1 MNAEWRWD
9 FAIEILPNMLWATL
23 NTILAAGIGYA
34 IAAIMGLIFLL
45 GQRTPIKIVNIINR
59 EIVEFIRSTPLLIQ
73 LFFVYFVLPQFGIT
87 LSAWVCGM
95 ITIGLHFG
103 TYLSEV
109 YRGALEG
116 VPKTQWEACRALNF
130 STFYTYRKIVL
141 PQAFPIAI
149 PGMGNY
155 LVGIFKDT
163 PLLSTIGVAELFHA
177 ATAVGG
183 YHYRYLEPYTIVG
196 IIFLTLSIPAA
207 IWIRIIVKFSDVTKQ
222 YGDLVVL
229 DKLNLEIKKNEMVS
243 IIGPSG
249 SGKTTVLRV
258 LMTLEKINQGVIHL
272 DGEPLTHMDKDGS
285 LVEAS
290 EKYLR
295 ERRSKI
301 GMVFQQFNLFPHM
314 TALQNCIEAPIEV
327 LGMRKEEAEERALEL
342 LELVGLTDKKDQ
354 HPSRLSGGQ
363 QQRVAIA
370 RALAMRPKVMLL
382 DEITSALDP
391 EVVGEVL
398 NVIRSLNK
406 EHSLTMIMVTHQ
418 MGFARE
424 ISDRVCFFN
433 EGKIFEQGPPE
444 KLFGDP
450 QNDRTKQFLHA
461 VLDAN

>member
-34 IAAIMGLIFLL
+34 IAAIVGLLFLL

-116 VPKTQWEACRALNF
+116 VSKAQWEACRALNF
-130 STFYTYRKIVL
+130 STIYTYRRIVL

-183 YHYRYLEPYTIVG
+183 YHYRYLEPYSMVG
-196 IIFLTLSIPAA
+196 VIFLILSIPAA
-207 IWIRIIVKFSDVTKQ
+207 MGIRK
-222 YGDLVVL
+222 
-229 DKLNLEIKKNEMVS
+229 
-243 IIGPSG
+243 
-249 SGKTTVLRV
+249 
-258 LMTLEKINQGVIHL
+258 LEKKV
-272 DGEPLTHMDKDGS
+272 
-285 LVEAS
+285 
-290 EKYLR
+290 
-295 ERRSKI
+295 
-301 GMVFQQFNLFPHM
+301 NL
-314 TALQNCIEAPIEV
+314 AQ
-327 LGMRKEEAEERALEL
+327 
-342 LELVGLTDKKDQ
+342 
-354 HPSRLSGGQ
+354 
-363 QQRVAIA
+363 
-370 RALAMRPKVMLL
+370 
-382 DEITSALDP
+382 
-391 EVVGEVL
+391 
-398 NVIRSLNK
+398 
-406 EHSLTMIMVTHQ
+406 
-418 MGFARE
+418 
-424 ISDRVCFFN
+424 
-433 EGKIFEQGPPE
+433 GKI
-444 KLFGDP
+444 K
-450 QNDRTKQFLHA
+450 N
-461 VLDAN
+461 

>member
-9 FAIEILPNMLWATL
+9 FAIEILPQMLWATL

-34 IAAIMGLIFLL
+34 IATIVGLLFLL
-45 GQRTPIKIVNIINR
+45 GQRTPIKIVNMINR
-59 EIVEFIRSTPLLIQ
+59 EVVEFIRSTPLLIQ

-196 IIFLTLSIPAA
+196 LIFLTLSIPAA
-207 IWIRIIVKFSDVTKQ
+207 MWIRKIEKNV
-222 YGDLVVL
+222 
-229 DKLNLEIKKNEMVS
+229 NLAQGKIKK
-243 IIGPSG
+243 
-249 SGKTTVLRV
+249 
-258 LMTLEKINQGVIHL
+258 
-272 DGEPLTHMDKDGS
+272 
-285 LVEAS
+285 
-290 EKYLR
+290 
-295 ERRSKI
+295 
-301 GMVFQQFNLFPHM
+301 
-314 TALQNCIEAPIEV
+314 
-327 LGMRKEEAEERALEL
+327 
-342 LELVGLTDKKDQ
+342 
-354 HPSRLSGGQ
+354 
-363 QQRVAIA
+363 
-370 RALAMRPKVMLL
+370 
-382 DEITSALDP
+382 
-391 EVVGEVL
+391 
-398 NVIRSLNK
+398 
-406 EHSLTMIMVTHQ
+406 
-418 MGFARE
+418 
-424 ISDRVCFFN
+424 
-433 EGKIFEQGPPE
+433 EQ
-444 KLFGDP
+444 L
-450 QNDRTKQFLHA
+450 
-461 VLDAN
+461 

>member
-34 IAAIMGLIFLL
+34 IAAIVGLLFLL
-45 GQRTPIKIVNIINR
+45 GQRTPIKIVNMINR

-130 STFYTYRKIVL
+130 SSFYTYRKIVL

-207 IWIRIIVKFSDVTKQ
+207 IWIRKIEKNV
-222 YGDLVVL
+222 
-229 DKLNLEIKKNEMVS
+229 NLAQGKIKK
-243 IIGPSG
+243 
-249 SGKTTVLRV
+249 
-258 LMTLEKINQGVIHL
+258 
-272 DGEPLTHMDKDGS
+272 
-285 LVEAS
+285 
-290 EKYLR
+290 
-295 ERRSKI
+295 
-301 GMVFQQFNLFPHM
+301 
-314 TALQNCIEAPIEV
+314 
-327 LGMRKEEAEERALEL
+327 
-342 LELVGLTDKKDQ
+342 
-354 HPSRLSGGQ
+354 
-363 QQRVAIA
+363 
-370 RALAMRPKVMLL
+370 
-382 DEITSALDP
+382 
-391 EVVGEVL
+391 
-398 NVIRSLNK
+398 
-406 EHSLTMIMVTHQ
+406 
-418 MGFARE
+418 
-424 ISDRVCFFN
+424 
-433 EGKIFEQGPPE
+433 EQ
-444 KLFGDP
+444 L
-450 QNDRTKQFLHA
+450 
-461 VLDAN
+461 

>member
-9 FAIEILPNMLWATL
+9 FAIEILPQMLLATL

-34 IAAIMGLIFLL
+34 IAAIVGLLFLL
-45 GQRTPIKIVNIINR
+45 GQRTPIKLVNMINR

-116 VPKTQWEACRALNF
+116 VPRTQWEACRALNF

-207 IWIRIIVKFSDVTKQ
+207 IWIRKIEKNV
-222 YGDLVVL
+222 
-229 DKLNLEIKKNEMVS
+229 NLAQGKIKK
-243 IIGPSG
+243 
-249 SGKTTVLRV
+249 
-258 LMTLEKINQGVIHL
+258 
-272 DGEPLTHMDKDGS
+272 
-285 LVEAS
+285 
-290 EKYLR
+290 
-295 ERRSKI
+295 
-301 GMVFQQFNLFPHM
+301 
-314 TALQNCIEAPIEV
+314 
-327 LGMRKEEAEERALEL
+327 
-342 LELVGLTDKKDQ
+342 
-354 HPSRLSGGQ
+354 
-363 QQRVAIA
+363 
-370 RALAMRPKVMLL
+370 
-382 DEITSALDP
+382 
-391 EVVGEVL
+391 
-398 NVIRSLNK
+398 
-406 EHSLTMIMVTHQ
+406 
-418 MGFARE
+418 
-424 ISDRVCFFN
+424 
-433 EGKIFEQGPPE
+433 EQ
-444 KLFGDP
+444 L
-450 QNDRTKQFLHA
+450 
-461 VLDAN
+461 

>member
-9 FAIEILPNMLWATL
+9 FAFEILPNMLWATL
-23 NTILAAGIGYA
+23 NTILAAGIGYV
-34 IAAIMGLIFLL
+34 IAAIVGLLFLL
-45 GQRTPIKIVNIINR
+45 GQRTPIKIVNMLNR

-207 IWIRIIVKFSDVTKQ
+207 IWIRKIEKNV
-222 YGDLVVL
+222 
-229 DKLNLEIKKNEMVS
+229 NLAQGKIKK
-243 IIGPSG
+243 
-249 SGKTTVLRV
+249 
-258 LMTLEKINQGVIHL
+258 
-272 DGEPLTHMDKDGS
+272 
-285 LVEAS
+285 
-290 EKYLR
+290 
-295 ERRSKI
+295 
-301 GMVFQQFNLFPHM
+301 
-314 TALQNCIEAPIEV
+314 
-327 LGMRKEEAEERALEL
+327 
-342 LELVGLTDKKDQ
+342 
-354 HPSRLSGGQ
+354 
-363 QQRVAIA
+363 
-370 RALAMRPKVMLL
+370 
-382 DEITSALDP
+382 
-391 EVVGEVL
+391 
-398 NVIRSLNK
+398 
-406 EHSLTMIMVTHQ
+406 
-418 MGFARE
+418 
-424 ISDRVCFFN
+424 
-433 EGKIFEQGPPE
+433 EQ
-444 KLFGDP
+444 L
-450 QNDRTKQFLHA
+450 
-461 VLDAN
+461 

>member
-9 FAIEILPNMLWATL
+9 FAIEILPSMLWATL

-34 IAAIMGLIFLL
+34 IAAIVGLLFLL

-116 VPKTQWEACRALNF
+116 VPRTQWEECRALNF
-130 STFYTYRKIVL
+130 SNFYTYRKIVS

-207 IWIRIIVKFSDVTKQ
+207 IWIRKIEKNV
-222 YGDLVVL
+222 
-229 DKLNLEIKKNEMVS
+229 NLAQGKIKK
-243 IIGPSG
+243 
-249 SGKTTVLRV
+249 
-258 LMTLEKINQGVIHL
+258 
-272 DGEPLTHMDKDGS
+272 
-285 LVEAS
+285 
-290 EKYLR
+290 
-295 ERRSKI
+295 
-301 GMVFQQFNLFPHM
+301 
-314 TALQNCIEAPIEV
+314 
-327 LGMRKEEAEERALEL
+327 
-342 LELVGLTDKKDQ
+342 
-354 HPSRLSGGQ
+354 
-363 QQRVAIA
+363 
-370 RALAMRPKVMLL
+370 
-382 DEITSALDP
+382 
-391 EVVGEVL
+391 
-398 NVIRSLNK
+398 
-406 EHSLTMIMVTHQ
+406 
-418 MGFARE
+418 
-424 ISDRVCFFN
+424 
-433 EGKIFEQGPPE
+433 EQ
-444 KLFGDP
+444 L
-450 QNDRTKQFLHA
+450 
-461 VLDAN
+461 

>member
-34 IAAIMGLIFLL
+34 IAAIVGLLFLL

-116 VPKTQWEACRALNF
+116 VSRTQWEACRALNF

-207 IWIRIIVKFSDVTKQ
+207 IWIRKIEKNV
-222 YGDLVVL
+222 
-229 DKLNLEIKKNEMVS
+229 NLAQGKIKK
-243 IIGPSG
+243 
-249 SGKTTVLRV
+249 
-258 LMTLEKINQGVIHL
+258 
-272 DGEPLTHMDKDGS
+272 
-285 LVEAS
+285 
-290 EKYLR
+290 
-295 ERRSKI
+295 
-301 GMVFQQFNLFPHM
+301 
-314 TALQNCIEAPIEV
+314 
-327 LGMRKEEAEERALEL
+327 
-342 LELVGLTDKKDQ
+342 
-354 HPSRLSGGQ
+354 
-363 QQRVAIA
+363 
-370 RALAMRPKVMLL
+370 
-382 DEITSALDP
+382 
-391 EVVGEVL
+391 
-398 NVIRSLNK
+398 
-406 EHSLTMIMVTHQ
+406 
-418 MGFARE
+418 
-424 ISDRVCFFN
+424 
-433 EGKIFEQGPPE
+433 EQ
-444 KLFGDP
+444 L
-450 QNDRTKQFLHA
+450 
-461 VLDAN
+461 

>member
-9 FAIEILPNMLWATL
+9 FAVEILPSMLWATL

-34 IAAIMGLIFLL
+34 IAAVVGLLFLL
-45 GQRTPIKIVNIINR
+45 GQRTPIKIINMINR

-130 STFYTYRKIVL
+130 STFYTYRRIVL

-207 IWIRIIVKFSDVTKQ
+207 IWIRKIEKNV
-222 YGDLVVL
+222 
-229 DKLNLEIKKNEMVS
+229 NLAQGKIKK
-243 IIGPSG
+243 
-249 SGKTTVLRV
+249 
-258 LMTLEKINQGVIHL
+258 
-272 DGEPLTHMDKDGS
+272 
-285 LVEAS
+285 
-290 EKYLR
+290 
-295 ERRSKI
+295 
-301 GMVFQQFNLFPHM
+301 
-314 TALQNCIEAPIEV
+314 
-327 LGMRKEEAEERALEL
+327 
-342 LELVGLTDKKDQ
+342 
-354 HPSRLSGGQ
+354 
-363 QQRVAIA
+363 
-370 RALAMRPKVMLL
+370 
-382 DEITSALDP
+382 
-391 EVVGEVL
+391 
-398 NVIRSLNK
+398 
-406 EHSLTMIMVTHQ
+406 
-418 MGFARE
+418 
-424 ISDRVCFFN
+424 
-433 EGKIFEQGPPE
+433 EQ
-444 KLFGDP
+444 L
-450 QNDRTKQFLHA
+450 
-461 VLDAN
+461 

>member
-9 FAIEILPNMLWATL
+9 FAIEILPQMLWATL

-34 IAAIMGLIFLL
+34 IAAVVGLLFLL
-45 GQRTPIKIVNIINR
+45 GQRTPIKIINMVNR

-130 STFYTYRKIVL
+130 SMFYTYRKIVL

-196 IIFLTLSIPAA
+196 LIFLSLSIPAA
-207 IWIRIIVKFSDVTKQ
+207 IWIRKIEKNV
-222 YGDLVVL
+222 
-229 DKLNLEIKKNEMVS
+229 NLAQGKIKK
-243 IIGPSG
+243 
-249 SGKTTVLRV
+249 
-258 LMTLEKINQGVIHL
+258 
-272 DGEPLTHMDKDGS
+272 
-285 LVEAS
+285 
-290 EKYLR
+290 
-295 ERRSKI
+295 
-301 GMVFQQFNLFPHM
+301 
-314 TALQNCIEAPIEV
+314 
-327 LGMRKEEAEERALEL
+327 
-342 LELVGLTDKKDQ
+342 
-354 HPSRLSGGQ
+354 
-363 QQRVAIA
+363 
-370 RALAMRPKVMLL
+370 
-382 DEITSALDP
+382 
-391 EVVGEVL
+391 
-398 NVIRSLNK
+398 
-406 EHSLTMIMVTHQ
+406 
-418 MGFARE
+418 
-424 ISDRVCFFN
+424 
-433 EGKIFEQGPPE
+433 EQ
-444 KLFGDP
+444 L
-450 QNDRTKQFLHA
+450 
-461 VLDAN
+461 

>member
-34 IAAIMGLIFLL
+34 IAAIVGLLFLL
-45 GQRTPIKIVNIINR
+45 GQRTPIKIINVMNR

-130 STFYTYRKIVL
+130 STFYTYRKIIL

-207 IWIRIIVKFSDVTKQ
+207 IWIRKIEKNV
-222 YGDLVVL
+222 
-229 DKLNLEIKKNEMVS
+229 NLAQGKIKK
-243 IIGPSG
+243 
-249 SGKTTVLRV
+249 
-258 LMTLEKINQGVIHL
+258 
-272 DGEPLTHMDKDGS
+272 
-285 LVEAS
+285 
-290 EKYLR
+290 
-295 ERRSKI
+295 
-301 GMVFQQFNLFPHM
+301 
-314 TALQNCIEAPIEV
+314 
-327 LGMRKEEAEERALEL
+327 
-342 LELVGLTDKKDQ
+342 
-354 HPSRLSGGQ
+354 
-363 QQRVAIA
+363 
-370 RALAMRPKVMLL
+370 
-382 DEITSALDP
+382 
-391 EVVGEVL
+391 
-398 NVIRSLNK
+398 
-406 EHSLTMIMVTHQ
+406 
-418 MGFARE
+418 
-424 ISDRVCFFN
+424 
-433 EGKIFEQGPPE
+433 EQ
-444 KLFGDP
+444 L
-450 QNDRTKQFLHA
+450 
-461 VLDAN
+461 

>member
-207 IWIRIIVKFSDVTKQ
+207 IWIRKIEKNV
-222 YGDLVVL
+222 
-229 DKLNLEIKKNEMVS
+229 NLAQGKIKK
-243 IIGPSG
+243 
-249 SGKTTVLRV
+249 
-258 LMTLEKINQGVIHL
+258 
-272 DGEPLTHMDKDGS
+272 
-285 LVEAS
+285 
-290 EKYLR
+290 
-295 ERRSKI
+295 
-301 GMVFQQFNLFPHM
+301 
-314 TALQNCIEAPIEV
+314 
-327 LGMRKEEAEERALEL
+327 
-342 LELVGLTDKKDQ
+342 
-354 HPSRLSGGQ
+354 
-363 QQRVAIA
+363 
-370 RALAMRPKVMLL
+370 
-382 DEITSALDP
+382 
-391 EVVGEVL
+391 
-398 NVIRSLNK
+398 
-406 EHSLTMIMVTHQ
+406 
-418 MGFARE
+418 
-424 ISDRVCFFN
+424 
-433 EGKIFEQGPPE
+433 EQ
-444 KLFGDP
+444 L
-450 QNDRTKQFLHA
+450 
-461 VLDAN
+461 

>member
-9 FAIEILPNMLWATL
+9 FAIEILPQMLLATL

-34 IAAIMGLIFLL
+34 IATIVGLLFLL
-45 GQRTPIKIVNIINR
+45 GQRTPSKIINMINR

-130 STFYTYRKIVL
+130 SPFYTYRKIVL

-207 IWIRIIVKFSDVTKQ
+207 IWIRKVEKKV
-222 YGDLVVL
+222 
-229 DKLNLEIKKNEMVS
+229 NLAQGKIKK
-243 IIGPSG
+243 
-249 SGKTTVLRV
+249 
-258 LMTLEKINQGVIHL
+258 
-272 DGEPLTHMDKDGS
+272 
-285 LVEAS
+285 
-290 EKYLR
+290 
-295 ERRSKI
+295 
-301 GMVFQQFNLFPHM
+301 
-314 TALQNCIEAPIEV
+314 
-327 LGMRKEEAEERALEL
+327 
-342 LELVGLTDKKDQ
+342 
-354 HPSRLSGGQ
+354 
-363 QQRVAIA
+363 
-370 RALAMRPKVMLL
+370 
-382 DEITSALDP
+382 
-391 EVVGEVL
+391 
-398 NVIRSLNK
+398 
-406 EHSLTMIMVTHQ
+406 
-418 MGFARE
+418 
-424 ISDRVCFFN
+424 
-433 EGKIFEQGPPE
+433 EQ
-444 KLFGDP
+444 L
-450 QNDRTKQFLHA
+450 
-461 VLDAN
+461 

>member
-9 FAIEILPNMLWATL
+9 FAFEILPNMLWATL

-34 IAAIMGLIFLL
+34 IAAIVGLLFLL
-45 GQRTPIKIVNIINR
+45 GQRTPIKIVNMFNR

-207 IWIRIIVKFSDVTKQ
+207 IWIRKIEKNV
-222 YGDLVVL
+222 
-229 DKLNLEIKKNEMVS
+229 NLAQGKIKK
-243 IIGPSG
+243 
-249 SGKTTVLRV
+249 
-258 LMTLEKINQGVIHL
+258 
-272 DGEPLTHMDKDGS
+272 
-285 LVEAS
+285 
-290 EKYLR
+290 
-295 ERRSKI
+295 
-301 GMVFQQFNLFPHM
+301 
-314 TALQNCIEAPIEV
+314 
-327 LGMRKEEAEERALEL
+327 
-342 LELVGLTDKKDQ
+342 
-354 HPSRLSGGQ
+354 
-363 QQRVAIA
+363 
-370 RALAMRPKVMLL
+370 
-382 DEITSALDP
+382 
-391 EVVGEVL
+391 
-398 NVIRSLNK
+398 
-406 EHSLTMIMVTHQ
+406 
-418 MGFARE
+418 
-424 ISDRVCFFN
+424 
-433 EGKIFEQGPPE
+433 EQ
-444 KLFGDP
+444 L
-450 QNDRTKQFLHA
+450 
-461 VLDAN
+461 

>member
-9 FAIEILPNMLWATL
+9 FAIEILPQMLLATL

-34 IAAIMGLIFLL
+34 IAIIVGLLFLL
-45 GQRTPIKIVNIINR
+45 GQRTPIKIVNMINR

-130 STFYTYRKIVL
+130 SPFYTYRKIVL

-196 IIFLTLSIPAA
+196 LIFLILSVPAA
-207 IWIRIIVKFSDVTKQ
+207 MGIR
-222 YGDLVVL
+222 
-229 DKLNLEIKKNEMVS
+229 KLERSVNKAQ
-243 IIGPSG
+243 
-249 SGKTTVLRV
+249 GKA
-258 LMTLEKINQGVIHL
+258 KH
-272 DGEPLTHMDKDGS
+272 
-285 LVEAS
+285 
-290 EKYLR
+290 
-295 ERRSKI
+295 
-301 GMVFQQFNLFPHM
+301 
-314 TALQNCIEAPIEV
+314 
-327 LGMRKEEAEERALEL
+327 
-342 LELVGLTDKKDQ
+342 
-354 HPSRLSGGQ
+354 
-363 QQRVAIA
+363 
-370 RALAMRPKVMLL
+370 
-382 DEITSALDP
+382 
-391 EVVGEVL
+391 
-398 NVIRSLNK
+398 
-406 EHSLTMIMVTHQ
+406 
-418 MGFARE
+418 
-424 ISDRVCFFN
+424 
-433 EGKIFEQGPPE
+433 
-444 KLFGDP
+444 
-450 QNDRTKQFLHA
+450 
-461 VLDAN
+461 